1 MIYYMRVLLKTD
13 ERIKNIKQLDYKN
26 DLESLNSFN
35 EIERIIERG
44 KKFKLTEWFNKI
56 DIININERIKKD
68 E

>member
-44 KKFKLTEWFNKI
+44 KKFKLPE
-56 DIININERIKKD
+56 
-68 E
+68 